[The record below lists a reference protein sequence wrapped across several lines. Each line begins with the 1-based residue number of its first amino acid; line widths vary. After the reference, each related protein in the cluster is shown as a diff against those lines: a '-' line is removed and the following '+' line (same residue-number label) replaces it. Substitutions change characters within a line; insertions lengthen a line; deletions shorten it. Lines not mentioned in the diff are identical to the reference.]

1 MATAAKKVEL
11 TKWFKPENYNV
22 LKEITVLQLCQ
33 EIRKRKAMF
42 EELEEADSTPKCNAK
57 PPILA
62 LQTPQT
68 VA

>member
-1 MATAAKKVEL
+1 MKLNTKKQDATYCLDELAKLRHLLSV
-11 TKWFKPENYNV
+11 
-22 LKEITVLQLCQ
+22 LCQ
-33 EIRKRKAMF
+33 AINNNNHERDDI
-42 EELEEADSTPKCNAK
+42 EGSADSTPKCNAK